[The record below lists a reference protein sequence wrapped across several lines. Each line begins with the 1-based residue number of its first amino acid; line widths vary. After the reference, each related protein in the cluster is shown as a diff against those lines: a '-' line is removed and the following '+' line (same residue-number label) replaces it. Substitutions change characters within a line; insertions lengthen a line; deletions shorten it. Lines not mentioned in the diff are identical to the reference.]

1 MNPSILAYTK
11 IFLAMA
17 IVGSSVVFGKLI
29 ISSFPVFLA
38 SELRFLV
45 ATIILVPFL
54 LLQEKQFPSIRLKD
68 LFILFFQ
75 AFTGVFLFNIFML
88 YGLKYT
94 TAIEAGII
102 TSTLPAVI
110 GLVSFLF
117 LKERLSRTKGLGI
130 IFAVLGVLLINLIDG
145 ELGTV
150 NSLLGNLLIFGTVLG
165 ETLFITIGKSVS
177 NRFTPLTIST
187 LMSIFGLMM
196 FLPFAIYEAKEFD
209 FSSVGI
215 MDWMNILYFGIVV
228 TVLAFLLMYQG
239 LSTVPASSAG
249 VLTSVIP
256 FSSVILSFLILK
268 EELLVSHLFGML
280 FVLIAIFFISKDS
293 SGEKFETKSSIS
305 QSR

>member
-1 MNPSILAYTK
+1 MNQVMSAYIK
-11 IFLAMA
+11 IALAMA

-38 SELRFLV
+38 SELRFII
-45 ATIILVPFL
+45 ATIILIIL
-54 LLQEKQFPSIRLKD
+54 LLRQEKKFPYIGFKD
-68 LFILFFQ
+68 LIIFFLQ

-88 YGLKYT
+88 YGLKFT

-117 LKERLSRTKGLGI
+117 LKEKLTIKKGLGI
-130 IFAVLGVLLINLIDG
+130 TFAVIGVLSINFIDNG
-145 ELGTV
+145 SSNI
-150 NSLLGNLLIFGTVLG
+150 NSLLGNLLIFGAVLG
-165 ETLFITIGKSVS
+165 ETLFITLGKSVS

-187 LMSIFGLMM
+187 MMSISGLIM

-215 MDWMNILYFGIVV
+215 GDWINILYFGIVV

-239 LSTVPASSAG
+239 LSKVSASSAG
-249 VLTSVIP
+249 VLTSLLP
-256 FSSVILSFLILK
+256 LSSVILSFFILK
-268 EELLVSHLFGML
+268 EEVSFSHLLGIL
-280 FVLIAIFFISKDS
+280 FILIAIFFISKEPSD
-293 SGEKFETKSSIS
+293 GEVNSKSSIS
-305 QSR
+305 K